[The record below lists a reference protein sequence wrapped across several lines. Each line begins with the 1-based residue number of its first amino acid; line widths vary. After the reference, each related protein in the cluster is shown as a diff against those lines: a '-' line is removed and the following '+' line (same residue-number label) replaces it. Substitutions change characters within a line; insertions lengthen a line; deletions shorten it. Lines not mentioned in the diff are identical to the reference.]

1 MRSLNAAQLPWL
13 EVRKEMAEEKG
24 LDPTVA
30 DKIGDLRETEGYRPY
45 QTYFS
50 QACDRRLGR
59 RRTRTS
65 PDAGRRYYA
74 ASAKEGISEMGI
86 LFRQLDVYRVTPYVS
101 HAPLIH

>member
-30 DKIGDLRETEGYRPY
+30 DKIGDYVKLKGTICTKRTSLRRVIGDFAAGGPE
-45 QTYFS
+45 
-50 QACDRRLGR
+50 
-59 RRTRTS
+59 TS
-65 PDAGRRYYA
+65 PDAVRRYYA
-74 ASAKEGISEMGI
+74 ASAKEGIFEMGI

-101 HAPLIH
+101 HAP